1 MSGSRNSRAAR
12 VSAVNENAVMSFPL
26 GFSSVAM
33 APRYQFT
40 GQHFLLEQA
49 RRLLES
55 GATTLKFDLNIINR
69 NMVHD
74 TVSQGNGL

>member
-1 MSGSRNSRAAR
+1 MSGSRNAQAAR
-12 VSAVNENAVMSFPL
+12 FTAVNEKKVMDYSL

-33 APRYQFT
+33 TPKYQFT

-49 RRLLES
+49 RRLLEG
-55 GATTLKFDLNIINR
+55 GATTLKFDLNIIKR

-74 TVSQGNGL
+74 TVSFR